1 MNVIKKKDRD
11 ARLVEL
17 TDITTSRLDELR
29 VISSRLI
36 DALRKSRDAV
46 NYLALQTE
54 RTHES
59 ASHWARVAADI
70 DALIAEALTKTA

>member
-1 MNVIKKKDRD
+1 MIKKKDRTD
-11 ARLVEL
+11 RLADLADDRQARV
-17 TDITTSRLDELR
+17 DELR
-29 VISSRLI
+29 VLGSRMI